1 MTGDIVG
8 FSVREPNAM
17 WRTTKG
23 RTDVVREEYKGK
35 KKDKKGEE

>member
-17 WRTTKG
+17 WLMKG